1 MPRIS
6 KVELKVL
13 SMSSSNATLEV
24 EVTTSFY
31 SREIASNAVF
41 DCEVILENE
50 DGLGDLDIR
59 CKTIGRTWMVASSEP
74 VTKSVKA
81 TVDRNF
87 LNEDFTL
94 FPGGPGD
101 TTDEWRA
108 KVKLT
113 PFSPPAETVAISNT
127 IRREFQP

>member
-24 EVTTSFY
+24 EVTTRFY
-31 SREIASNAVF
+31 SREIASNTVF
-41 DCEVILENE
+41 NCEVILENE
-50 DGLGDLDIR
+50 DGLGDLDVR
-59 CKTIGRTWMVASSEP
+59 SRTIGQTWMVASNEP
-74 VTKSVKA
+74 VTKTVTA

-101 TTDEWRA
+101 TTDEWYA
-108 KVKLT
+108 QVKLT
-113 PFSPPAETVAISNT
+113 PFSPPAETVENSNI

>member
-6 KVELKVL
+6 NVELKVL

-24 EVTTSFY
+24 EVTTRFS
-31 SREIASNAVF
+31 SREIASNTVF
-41 DCEVILENE
+41 NCEVILENE
-50 DGLGDLDIR
+50 DGLGDPDVR
-59 CKTIGRTWMVASSEP
+59 RRTIGQTWMVASNEP
-74 VTKSVKA
+74 VTKTVTA

-87 LNEDFTL
+87 LNEDFLL
-94 FPGGPGD
+94 FSGGPGD
-101 TTDEWRA
+101 TTDEWYA

-113 PFSPPAETVAISNT
+113 PFSPSAETANSNI